1 MATTEFNPYDEP
13 NNAQAEAEKAALE
26 VGEKIA
32 AAEAEDRLRNFEQKE
47 AEAEPLAG
55 KFKTPEELEKAYL
68 ELQKKLGEK
77 TPEDTEEPVEEQ
89 PEASEET
96 PEEEPDYEAPEVFNE
111 AAKQYTET
119 GELSEETLDQ
129 LSKMDQKELIKQYME
144 FYTKTSQQ
152 AQQQALTQQQQ
163 NDIVQ
168 QVGGTEAY
176 GEMVQW
182 ASQNLDPAEIQNY
195 NEVTNSGN
203 PAAIRYAVEALSNRY
218 KAANGNEAPLV
229 TGKKAAN
236 APKGFRSNA
245 ELARAIADP
254 RYQSDPAY
262 RMDVEQKLA
271 RSGDL
276 L

>member
-1 MATTEFNPYDEP
+1 MATTEFNPFDE
-13 NNAQAEAEKAALE
+13 ADTSQAEAEAKALE

-55 KFKTPEELEKAYL
+55 KFKTPAELEKAYL

-96 PEEEPDYEAPEVFNE
+96 PEEEPDYEAPEVFND

-119 GELSEETLDQ
+119 GELTEETLEQ
-129 LSKMDQKELIKQYME
+129 LSKMDQKDLIKQYME

-152 AQQQALTQQQQ
+152 AQQQALSQQEQNAIIQQ
-163 NDIVQ
+163 A
-168 QVGGTEAY
+168 GGAEAY

-182 ASQNLDPAEIQNY
+182 AAQNLDPAEIQNY
-195 NEVTNSGN
+195 NQVTNSGN

-254 RYQSDPAY
+254 RYQTDPAY
-262 RMDVEQKLA
+262 RLDVEQKLA

>member
-1 MATTEFNPYDEP
+1 MATTEFNPFDE
-13 NNAQAEAEKAALE
+13 ADTSQAEAEAKALE

-77 TPEDTEEPVEEQ
+77 TPEEPEEPVEEQ

-111 AAKQYTET
+111 AAKQYSET

-163 NDIVQ
+163 NDIIQ
-168 QVGGTEAY
+168 QAGGAEAY

-254 RYQSDPAY
+254 RYQTDPAY
-262 RMDVEQKLA
+262 RLDVEQKLA

>member
-1 MATTEFNPYDEP
+1 MATTEFNPFHEADTS
-13 NNAQAEAEKAALE
+13 QAEAEAKALE

-55 KFKTPEELEKAYL
+55 KFKTPAELEKAYL

-96 PEEEPDYEAPEVFNE
+96 PEEEPDYEAPEVFND

-119 GELSEETLDQ
+119 GELTEETLEQ
-129 LSKMDQKELIKQYME
+129 LSKMDQKDLIKQYME

-152 AQQQALTQQQQ
+152 AQQQALSQQEQNAIIQQ
-163 NDIVQ
+163 A
-168 QVGGTEAY
+168 GGAEAY

-182 ASQNLDPAEIQNY
+182 AAQNLDPAEIQNY
-195 NEVTNSGN
+195 NQVTNSGN

-254 RYQSDPAY
+254 RYQTDPAY
-262 RMDVEQKLA
+262 RLDVEQKLA